1 MKKQIKMIISD
12 MDGTIVHYEKG
23 QFKSTWD
30 ALYQGY
36 GLQKENQDLWDYY
49 HDKKELETEWTDKL
63 VCLLKG
69 LPIKKGIES
78 LFPIPYSKGVKPFFK
93 NLSTKYI
100 RGILTTGISLVA
112 EAARDELDMNFAL
125 SFILN
130 HKNEIF
136 DGTYDC
142 KVKLWGK
149 GDKLEELSANLN
161 IDLDKICFIG
171 DNENDIPCFERV
183 GLPIAFNP
191 KTDRT
196 AKNARYCISDFR
208 DINKILKG

>member
-1 MKKQIKMIISD
+1 MKNKIRMIISD

-36 GLQKENQDLWDYY
+36 GLQKENMDLWDYY
-49 HDKKELETEWTDKL
+49 HDKKELENEWTDKL
-63 VCLLKG
+63 VGLLKG
-69 LPIKKGIES
+69 LPIKKGIEN

-93 NLSTKYI
+93 DLSTKYI
-100 RGILTTGISLVA
+100 RGILTTGISFVA
-112 EAARDELDMNFAL
+112 EAAREELNMNFAL

-130 HKNEIF
+130 HKNELF
-136 DGTYDC
+136 DGTYDSR
-142 KVKLWGK
+142 VKLWGK
-149 GDKLEELSANLN
+149 ADKLKEISDGLN
-161 IDLDKICFIG
+161 ISLDSICFIG
-171 DNENDIPCFERV
+171 DNENDISCFERV

-196 AKNARYCISDFR
+196 TKSARYCIDDFKE
-208 DINKILKG
+208 INKILRA